1 MANSQEAIID
11 LQMKLSFQDGLLE
24 DLNQVINGQQN
35 QIARLELAVETLKVQ
50 MSTMQTSTHQGNGQ
64 QHEVPPHY

>member
-24 DLNQVINGQQN
+24 DLNQVIIGQQN

>member
-1 MANSQEAIID
+1 MANTEEDIID

-24 DLNQVINGQQN
+24 DLNQVIISQQD

-50 MSTMQTSTHQGNGQ
+50 MSTMQTTMHQGNGQ
-64 QHEVPPHY
+64 QHEIPPHY